1 MACRV
6 TTRIAC
12 LILAASPLFGAP
24 EAFAAGAPRAAA
36 GVVAPMPPPLGRGGI
51 GPWRAPADGAAS
63 VLAEELDAGKAAASP
78 PPRENFHQ
86 FRFVT
91 KPNPNDEARNDAAAP
106 AETSEIALTWYRGTL
121 VAPASINGAPKLDFI
136 VDSGAA
142 DVSITAD
149 ALETLIKSGAV
160 TDADF
165 LGKKTYKLADG
176 STVPSQI
183 FRIHSLR
190 VGDRE
195 VDNVLAAVNA
205 ADGGMLLGQSFLGRL
220 KSWSIDNERRRL
232 LLK

>member
-1 MACRV
+1 MPRDDENRLPD
-6 TTRIAC
+6 TRGV
-12 LILAASPLFGAP
+12 AAVRGARSLRRRS
-24 EAFAAGAPRAAA
+24 APRGGGSRRAHAAA
-36 GVVAPMPPPLGRGGI
+36 ARARRDRAL
-51 GPWRAPADGAAS
+51 APADGAAS